1 MQHTCG
7 TIQKL
12 ARNRHTLRSF
22 IAALRATRHDGHEWV
37 NVLSQFL
44 DIFFSFLLNVL
55 LYMEYEQAYPDEIV
69 VIIVAKMVIMYILV
83 QTIIQ
88 IVMIVIR
95 VAL

>member
-1 MQHTCG
+1 M
-7 TIQKL
+7 
-12 ARNRHTLRSF
+12 
-22 IAALRATRHDGHEWV
+22 
-37 NVLSQFL
+37 LSQFL

-69 VIIVAKMVIMYILV
+69 VIIVAKMVIMYIVV

>member
-1 MQHTCG
+1 MSECAI
-7 TIQKL
+7 TIL
-12 ARNRHTLRSF
+12 
-22 IAALRATRHDGHEWV
+22 GH
-37 NVLSQFL
+37 
-44 DIFFSFLLNVL
+44 FFSFLLNVL
-55 LYMEYEQAYPDEIV
+55 VYTEYEQAYPDEIV

>member
-1 MQHTCG
+1 M
-7 TIQKL
+7 
-12 ARNRHTLRSF
+12 
-22 IAALRATRHDGHEWV
+22 
-37 NVLSQFL
+37 LSQFL

-55 LYMEYEQAYPDEIV
+55 VYTEYEQAYPDEIV

>member
-12 ARNRHTLRSF
+12 ARNRQKLRSF
-22 IAALRATRHDGHEWV
+22 IAALRATRHDGQESECAITIVGH
-37 NVLSQFL
+37 
-44 DIFFSFLLNVL
+44 FFSLLLHVL
-55 LYMEYEQAYPDEIV
+55 VYTKYGQAYPDEIV
-69 VIIVAKMVIMYILV
+69 VIIVAKMVIMYIV
-83 QTIIQ
+83 AQTIIQ

>member
-1 MQHTCG
+1 M
-7 TIQKL
+7 
-12 ARNRHTLRSF
+12 
-22 IAALRATRHDGHEWV
+22 
-37 NVLSQFL
+37 LSQFL

>member
-1 MQHTCG
+1 M
-7 TIQKL
+7 
-12 ARNRHTLRSF
+12 
-22 IAALRATRHDGHEWV
+22 
-37 NVLSQFL
+37 LSQFL

-55 LYMEYEQAYPDEIV
+55 VYMEYEQAYPDEIV

>member
-1 MQHTCG
+1 M
-7 TIQKL
+7 
-12 ARNRHTLRSF
+12 
-22 IAALRATRHDGHEWV
+22 
-37 NVLSQFL
+37 
-44 DIFFSFLLNVL
+44 NVL

>member
-1 MQHTCG
+1 M
-7 TIQKL
+7 
-12 ARNRHTLRSF
+12 
-22 IAALRATRHDGHEWV
+22 
-37 NVLSQFL
+37 NVL
-44 DIFFSFLLNVL
+44 V
-55 LYMEYEQAYPDEIV
+55 YTEYEQAYPDEIV

>member
-1 MQHTCG
+1 M
-7 TIQKL
+7 
-12 ARNRHTLRSF
+12 
-22 IAALRATRHDGHEWV
+22 
-37 NVLSQFL
+37 LSQFL

-55 LYMEYEQAYPDEIV
+55 VYTEYEQAYPDEIV
-69 VIIVAKMVIMYILV
+69 VIIVAKMVIMYIVV

>member
-1 MQHTCG
+1 MCYHNSWT
-7 TIQKL
+7 
-12 ARNRHTLRSF
+12 
-22 IAALRATRHDGHEWV
+22 
-37 NVLSQFL
+37 
-44 DIFFSFLLNVL
+44 FFSFLLNILV
-55 LYMEYEQAYPDEIV
+55 YTEYEQGYPDEIV